1 MTPLGYKSVDF
12 VDPQYQGM
20 RYGLLD
26 QTPVLS
32 RTPSNPTVGDY
43 LTEFQDRN
51 RAWRESLKFPEFTP
65 NSGRLDLGETTDPAA
80 DPILGQPR
88 RPVLNIMPQDTD
100 GESAPGDPPGAPVG
114 DVDGALDLGS
124 KWGALGMMIPF
135 IPGLGLLGSL
145 MGNAQSAANAGAM
158 AANSFGIGKDALD
171 FSIWSGLLNDITFG
185 HAGSSIADQLG
196 ALGHEIGYSPDGD
209 FFDFDDS
216 RDPNTGFTMADL
228 DAMSKAAS
236 AAEVAK
242 AFDPLGQYYDPFG
255 DAAGYGGDHDESASQ
270 EMGADDYGD
279 YE

>member
-1 MTPLGYKSVDF
+1 MHYPGHDNW
-12 VDPQYQGM
+12 QGM
-20 RYGLLD
+20 SYGLLD
-26 QTPVLS
+26 ETPVLS
-32 RTPSNPTVGDY
+32 RTPSNPTIGDY

-51 RAWRESLKFPEFTP
+51 RAWRESFKFPEFTP

-88 RPVLNIMPQDTD
+88 RPVLTTMPQDTD
-100 GESAPGDPPGAPVG
+100 HESAPSDTPGAPVG

-135 IPGLGLLGSL
+135 VPGLGLLGSL

-158 AANSFGIGKDALD
+158 AGNSFGIGKDALD

-216 RDPNTGFTMADL
+216 RNPNTGFTDADMAQMES
-228 DAMSKAAS
+228 DANAA
-236 AAEVAK
+236 AIGAMNTMAG
-242 AFDPLGQYYDPFG
+242 AFDEAVRDELDDDLGPGGYDG
-255 DAAGYGGDHDESASQ
+255 GYGSGGSGYGG
-270 EMGADDYGD
+270 GNFT
-279 YE
+279 